1 MSAPWL
7 SVVIPVLNERAG
19 IEAVLARALGTSGLE
34 AVEVLVVDGGS
45 ADGTAAIASRR
56 ARVLQAPR
64 GRASQMNAG
73 AHAARGLALLFCHG
87 DTLLPEGYGLAVWQ
101 TLQDRGVA
109 GGAFT
114 PRYGLRHP
122 AMRLAEG
129 LVSLPA
135 AHFMFGD
142 AALFGRRAAL
152 EAVGFF
158 PEVPLMED
166 VMLVRALK
174 GHGRL
179 VRLPQVVH
187 TSGRRF
193 HERGVVRQLWLD
205 LRLLLAFYSGV
216 DPSRLAPR
224 YAVTGRDRAVGGGNV

>member
-1 MSAPWL
+1 MSVPWL

-19 IEAVLARALGTSGLE
+19 IEPVLARALGYSGLE
-34 AVEVLVVDGGS
+34 TVEVLVVDGGS
-45 ADGTAAIASRR
+45 DDGTAAVASRW
-56 ARVLQAPR
+56 ARVLRAPR

-73 AHAARGLALLFCHG
+73 VQAAHGRALLFCHG
-87 DTLLPEGYGLAVWQ
+87 DTLLPEGYGLAIRE
-101 TLQDRGVA
+101 TLRDPGVV

-129 LVSLPA
+129 LVSLSTRY
-135 AHFMFGD
+135 FMFGD
-142 AALFGRRAAL
+142 AALFVRREAL
-152 EAVGFF
+152 DAVGLF

-179 VRLPQVVH
+179 VRLPQVVR

-193 HERGVVRQLWLD
+193 RECGVVRQLWLD
-205 LRLLLAFYSGV
+205 LRLLLAFYRGT
-216 DPSRLAPR
+216 DPRRLAPR
-224 YAVTGRDRAVGGGNV
+224 YAATERDRSAGGGRA